1 MKLNFDCIR
10 ATMLSLEKL
19 LTIQHDHRDNLYMEA
34 VDLRTLYAD
43 LPKFSIEDIY
53 YAVVNLAQAGY
64 IDFNGQYA
72 DGGLLLYGEVS
83 DINFAGH
90 EFLGQIRDKEQWS
103 IVKTGLSKVR
113 DYSLSAISAIAEGIT
128 KVAIDK
134 YIGSLS

>member
-19 LTIQHDHRDNLYMEA
+19 LTIQHDHRDKLYMEA
-34 VDLRTLYAD
+34 VDLRALYAD
-43 LPKFSIEDIY
+43 LPKFSREDIY

>member
-19 LTIQHDHRDNLYMEA
+19 LTIQHDEQGNLYMGT

-43 LPKFSIEDIY
+43 LTEFSSEDIY
-53 YAVVNLAQAGY
+53 YAVFNLDQAGY
-64 IDFNGQYA
+64 IDFNEQCA
-72 DGGLLLYGEVS
+72 DDGLVLYGKVLN
-83 DINFAGH
+83 INFAGH
-90 EFLGQIRDKEQWS
+90 EFLGQIRDKEQWGV
-103 IVKTGLSKVR
+103 VKAGLSKVR

-128 KVAIDK
+128 KAAIDK